1 MQKVMMLIVFFF
13 SLLSVD
19 AQPSPI
25 AVAEKSAYRM
35 VEATEVQQII
45 KVLEENICNPSW
57 LATPEWQALAA
68 EFQSEEMLALPL
80 DEFQRAFNR
89 KVKTLPFTHLFL
101 RLINRKTTATPGKNT
116 TPPFQLKALN
126 AQTALLTVR
135 AFASDGPAMAKL
147 VQQIE
152 AEGYENLIIDL
163 RENTGGSLDAAVV
176 LGQYLTAQP
185 IDAGVYLTRKWF
197 LKHDRY
203 PTKAEIQQF
212 PFLKDMT
219 YPGIMKMFAE
229 NAAFRMVLPGHSNP
243 IFNGRVVVLTSNTTA
258 SACEPFVDAL
268 KKLKVGTVVGE
279 KTNGA
284 MLSGSS
290 FKINED
296 LRLFLPVA
304 DFMTD
309 EGTRIDKVGIAPDID
324 VEADKALDYVLEEI
338 F

>member
-1 MQKVMMLIVFFF
+1 
-13 SLLSVD
+13 
-19 AQPSPI
+19 
-25 AVAEKSAYRM
+25 
-35 VEATEVQQII
+35 
-45 KVLEENICNPSW
+45 
-57 LATPEWQALAA
+57 
-68 EFQSEEMLALPL
+68 
-80 DEFQRAFNR
+80 
-89 KVKTLPFTHLFL
+89 
-101 RLINRKTTATPGKNT
+101 
-116 TPPFQLKALN
+116 
-126 AQTALLTVR
+126 
-135 AFASDGPAMAKL
+135 
-147 VQQIE
+147 
-152 AEGYENLIIDL
+152 
-163 RENTGGSLDAAVV
+163 
-176 LGQYLTAQP
+176 
-185 IDAGVYLTRKWF
+185 
-197 LKHDRY
+197 
-203 PTKAEIQQF
+203 
-212 PFLKDMT
+212 
-219 YPGIMKMFAE
+219 MKMFAE